1 MQVVAV
7 TLAILWI
14 LSLWLLLLQRRRLFG
29 LVIFPPFVLMVSH
42 VLFLLLSLSS
52 ILVLRL
58 LFAR

>member
-7 TLAILWI
+7 TLFLLWI
-14 LSLWLLLLQRRRLFG
+14 LSLWLLLLQRRRPGGLIALSPFG
-29 LVIFPPFVLMVSH
+29 LTVGT

-58 LFAR
+58 LFPY